1 VQYPFIALE
10 ATMLNEI
17 PQKSRLLIPGPVSI
31 SDTVRQFMLE
41 DHSAGE
47 PGMIAALRGARS
59 YLTELCNAQGWG
71 TAIPLPGSATYA
83 NEAVIRTFIPREGR
97 LLIHTNGAY
106 GDWLVTM
113 CRRMET
119 PHVVLRTPP
128 TRPPSASEFREAF
141 AFNSDITHVMMVH
154 IETSSGLVNSI
165 DMAADLCS
173 HFGKELLVDAV
184 ASFGALPID
193 MKLLRIQAL
202 VLSSNKCIEG
212 PPGLAWVICDRSA
225 LERCAGNARSLSLD
239 LWDQHQTVD
248 GTGCFR
254 FTPPTHAIRGAYAA
268 LDLHREEGGS
278 AARLRRYRANWL
290 RLVVDMRELG
300 FVTLLS
306 DEHAAP
312 IVATFYEPD
321 DEHYDFGKLYDGM
334 AARGFIIV
342 PGRLAVP
349 GTFRIGCIGALSEQS
364 MSSAVRAIR
373 DVLGDMRVRRFG
385 PRGRR
390 QPENVTAQM

>member
-1 VQYPFIALE
+1 VLE
-10 ATMLNEI
+10 AAMLNEMQ
-17 PQKSRLLIPGPVSI
+17 QKSRLLIPGPVSI
-31 SDTVRQFMLE
+31 SDAVRRFMLE

-47 PGMIAALRGARS
+47 PGMIAALREARG
-59 YLTELCNAQGWG
+59 YLTELGNARGWG

-83 NEAVIRTFIPREGR
+83 NEAVIRTFVPRESR
-97 LLIHTNGAY
+97 LLVHTDGAY

-141 AFNSDITHVMMVH
+141 ALNSDITHVMMVH
-154 IETSSGLVNSI
+154 VETSSGLVNPI
-165 DMAADLCS
+165 EMVADLCG
-173 HFGKELLVDAV
+173 HHGKQLLVDAV

-193 MKLLRIQAL
+193 MKRLNIQAL
-202 VLSSNKCIEG
+202 VLSSNKCLEG
-212 PPGLAWVICDRSA
+212 PPGLAWVICDRAA

-278 AARLRRYRANWL
+278 AARLGRYHANWC
-290 RLVVDMRELG
+290 RLVVGMRKLG
-300 FVTLLS
+300 FETLLA

-321 DEHYDFGKLYDGM
+321 DEHYDFGRMYDGM

-349 GTFRIGCIGALSEQS
+349 GTFRIGCIGALTEQS
-364 MSSAVRAIR
+364 MSAAVGAIR

-385 PRGRR
+385 PRGRYESEHAR
-390 QPENVTAQM
+390 ARM

>member
-1 VQYPFIALE
+1 
-10 ATMLNEI
+10 MLNDI
-17 PQKSRLLIPGPVSI
+17 SQSSRLLIPGPVSI

-47 PGMIAALRGARS
+47 PGMIAALREARN
-59 YLTELCNAQGWG
+59 YLVELGNARGWG

-83 NEAVIRTFIPREGR
+83 NEAVIRTFIPREGK
-97 LLIHTNGAY
+97 LLVHTNGAY

-113 CRRMET
+113 CRRMDT
-119 PHVVLRTPP
+119 PHVVISTPP
-128 TRPPSASEFREAF
+128 TRPPLASEFCEAL

-154 IETSSGLVNSI
+154 VETSSGLANPIGMV
-165 DMAADLCS
+165 ADLCDAQ
-173 HFGKELLVDAV
+173 GKELLVDAV

-193 MKLLRIQAL
+193 MKELGIQAL
-202 VLSSNKCIEG
+202 VISSNKCIEG
-212 PPGLAWVICDRSA
+212 PPGLAWVICDRAA
-225 LERCAGNARSLSLD
+225 LERCAGNAKSLSLD

-268 LDLHREEGGS
+268 LQTHREEGGS
-278 AARLRRYRANWL
+278 AARLRRYHANWR
-290 RLVVDMRELG
+290 RLVGDMRKLG
-300 FVTLLS
+300 FETLLA

-321 DEHYDFGKLYDGM
+321 DEHYDFGRMYHGM
-334 AARGFIIV
+334 AARGFIVV

-349 GTFRIGCIGALSEQS
+349 GTFRIGCMGALTEQS
-364 MSSAVRAIR
+364 MSSAVRALR
-373 DVLGDMRVRRFG
+373 EVLADMKVRRFA
-385 PRGRR
+385 PRGRGCR
-390 QPENVTAQM
+390 SESAMAPM